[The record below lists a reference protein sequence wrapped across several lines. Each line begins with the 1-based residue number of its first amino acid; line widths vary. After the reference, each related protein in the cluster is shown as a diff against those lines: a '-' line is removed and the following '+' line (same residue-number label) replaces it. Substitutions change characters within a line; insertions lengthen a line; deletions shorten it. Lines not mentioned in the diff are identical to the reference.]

1 MDVACWP
8 EASVRC
14 LAVICPKS
22 GLCHED
28 VETSC
33 CVTDEGRP
41 FGAALWEEAPNSHEL
56 LRLKAAVVN
65 VMEKARG
72 RLRHVRMRETNASE
86 PLLKHRNRIRWHQNQ
101 GLSDALGSAWR
112 QPTYWPCGVRCAGG
126 VTLIL
131 ALTWNVR
138 TCSAMPREKVQ
149 AATTARPK
157 VPMRRAGAD
166 RLVVAMKRV

>member
-1 MDVACWP
+1 
-8 EASVRC
+8 
-14 LAVICPKS
+14 
-22 GLCHED
+22 
-28 VETSC
+28 
-33 CVTDEGRP
+33 
-41 FGAALWEEAPNSHEL
+41 
-56 LRLKAAVVN
+56 
-65 VMEKARG
+65 MEKARG

-149 AATTARPK
+149 AATTVRPK

-166 RLVVAMKRV
+166 RLVVAMKAGVTPVERRGRATVVGMGQPKPAGKGRSPLFRRKAVAFPRWHEPDDARVSSPVL

>member
-1 MDVACWP
+1 
-8 EASVRC
+8 
-14 LAVICPKS
+14 
-22 GLCHED
+22 
-28 VETSC
+28 
-33 CVTDEGRP
+33 
-41 FGAALWEEAPNSHEL
+41 
-56 LRLKAAVVN
+56 
-65 VMEKARG
+65 MEKARG

-149 AATTARPK
+149 AATTVRPK
-157 VPMRRAGAD
+157 VPMRPGSGGPSRSGDEAGLTPVEQRGRAT
-166 RLVVAMKRV
+166 VVGMGQP

>member
-1 MDVACWP
+1 
-8 EASVRC
+8 
-14 LAVICPKS
+14 
-22 GLCHED
+22 
-28 VETSC
+28 
-33 CVTDEGRP
+33 
-41 FGAALWEEAPNSHEL
+41 
-56 LRLKAAVVN
+56 
-65 VMEKARG
+65 MEKARG

-138 TCSAMPREKVQ
+138 TCSAMPRKKGASGSNRGAESTDASGRGGPSRSSDEASVMPVERRGR
-149 AATTARPK
+149 ATVVGMGQPKPAGKGRSPLFRRKAVAFPRWHEPDDARVSSP
-157 VPMRRAGAD
+157 V
-166 RLVVAMKRV
+166 L